1 MAQLLMQGTGF
12 TNFIGKY
19 CYVAAG
25 EHGFEAVVVTE
36 STEPQAVIGSSLHQ
50 IAYPENFEEHLE
62 HGREL
67 EHSHEHPGRDIIET
81 LSLRF
86 RKPEILDLQHR
97 GEYLYAACGEG
108 GLRVFDIAFIDD
120 KAFSERIT
128 TAPVSP
134 VGPTILR
141 ANQVRHRRGSPDD
154 HRSRSD
160 ARPRPDQRRTSRF
173 IRCTPTSM

>member
-1 MAQLLMQGTGF
+1 MQGTGF

-50 IAYPENFEEHLE
+50 IAYPENYKEHLE
-62 HGREL
+62 HDRKL
-67 EHSHEHPGRDIIET
+67 EHAHEHPGRDIIET
-81 LSLRF
+81 LSLRY

-108 GLRVFDIAFIDD
+108 GLA
-120 KAFSERIT
+120 S
-128 TAPVSP
+128 
-134 VGPTILR
+134 L
-141 ANQVRHRRGSPDD
+141 
-154 HRSRSD
+154 
-160 ARPRPDQRRTSRF
+160 
-173 IRCTPTSM
+173 